1 MTPGPTASPVITI
14 ACPACAALPDR
25 RCAGEVPERAAAAAS
40 AR

>member
-14 ACPACAALPDR
+14 AYPALPDER
-25 RCAGEVPERAAAAAS
+25 GVGEFPESAAAAAS